1 MLNIKSFQT
10 VQPLDQTYPGSS
22 AQTKGYVE
30 QVINPNQRGRVRYQA
45 TCWLGICDDGRSLPP
60 GTEVT
65 ILGRHGNTLLV
76 QPIVS

>member
-10 VQPLDQTYPGSS
+10 VQSLAEVYPDLST
-22 AQTKGYVE
+22 QPKGYVE
-30 QVINPNQRGRVRYQA
+30 QAINPNRRGRVRYQA
-45 TCWLGICDDGRSLPP
+45 TYWFGVCDSARSLPP

-65 ILGRHGNTLLV
+65 VLGRQGNTLLV

>member
-1 MLNIKSFQT
+1 MFNLKSFQK
-10 VQPLDQTYPGSS
+10 VQPLNPFYPGLL

-30 QVINPNQRGRVRYQA
+30 QAINPNRRGRVRYQS
-45 TCWLGICDDGRSLPP
+45 TYWFGICADARSLPP

-65 ILGRHGNTLLV
+65 VLGRRGNTLLV